1 MRQTID
7 IPRFFFL
14 SSAVISALIV
24 ILVFGFIFFTAVPVF
39 EKEGV
44 GFLTGTTWN
53 YETHEYGILYYIVGT
68 LVLTVVAMAIACPL
82 GVLTAIFLAE
92 WAPVWLE
99 RIMRPLIELLVGIP
113 SVVYGIFGFFVLE
126 RVFRYH
132 VDPFIDATLGSV
144 IPIFRDPDPSS
155 GISILLAATVLAIMV
170 LPTITILVQEAM
182 LSVPREYREGSLAL
196 GATKWETIK
205 KVVIP
210 VAVPG
215 LLTGI
220 VLGFMRA
227 MGETMAVAMIVGNSA
242 RIPSSILD
250 SGYPMTSKILND
262 IGYWVSND
270 EARSALFGIAVV
282 LFCVEIVFVALIRYA
297 GDRLR
302 MDKR

>member
-270 EARSALFGIAVV
+270 EARSALSV
-282 LFCVEIVFVALIRYA
+282 LLYTSDAADE
-297 GDRLR
+297 
-302 MDKR
+302 